1 MTEIIEE
8 NTEVLEGELIIAH
21 DGQKLFRSISA
32 CSDYVSVFGIK
43 HYVIR
48 DGYIKDEHTQ
58 DGKYVVQL
66 QYTKQNI

>member
-8 NTEVLEGELIIAH
+8 STEVLEGEIIIAH
-21 DGQKLFRSISA
+21 EGQKLFKDVIA
-32 CSDYVSVFGIK
+32 CADFVNVFGIK

-48 DGYIKDEHTQ
+48 DGHTA